1 MQALYNLTM
10 PTAEVLTLFATIT
23 AYFALTDT
31 VRTRSIT
38 YSAYRYYDCLHNDYY
53 NVISLS
59 IPRGLLTPNLLLSYL
74 YTVLSF

>member
-10 PTAEVLTLFATIT
+10 PTAEELTLFATIT

-38 YSAYRYYDCLHNDYY
+38 YSAYRYYDCLHIDFFFNSTRSF
-53 NVISLS
+53 NTQSVAF
-59 IPRGLLTPNLLLSYL
+59 IPLHCFV
-74 YTVLSF
+74 VLVR